1 MRQYEDESLVAFYK
15 RFMSATDVVESQWGK
30 MVPSKIV
37 QDKSSTDDEERK
49 RFMACVFL
57 AGVDRKRYGRMIDK
71 LNNAYVAGNDMY
83 PKTVEEALTMVSYYK
98 DSGRKGGRKDGD
110 GNPSEVS
117 FLQKRK
123 GVVCYRCG
131 KKGHYANEC
140 EENEDVV
147 SEYSDVSSVRSRTSS

>member
-1 MRQYEDESLVAFYK
+1 
-15 RFMSATDVVESQWGK
+15 
-30 MVPSKIV
+30 
-37 QDKSSTDDEERK
+37 
-49 RFMACVFL
+49 
-57 AGVDRKRYGRMIDK
+57 MIDE

-110 GNPSEVS
+110 GNPLEVS

-140 EENEDVV
+140 EGNEDGM
-147 SEYSDVSSVRSRTSS
+147 SEYSDVSSIRSRTSS